1 MSETNAERLLDAA
14 GAGEVQEIY
23 RQLKSALQ
31 REDLAPGVRVNLE
44 QALSAVSLAM
54 NNLGL
59 EYEPLYDLGV

>member
-1 MSETNAERLLDAA
+1 MSTTNEGRLVGAA

-23 RQLKSALQ
+23 RQLKAALQ
-31 REDLAPGVRVNLE
+31 REDLAPGVRMNLE